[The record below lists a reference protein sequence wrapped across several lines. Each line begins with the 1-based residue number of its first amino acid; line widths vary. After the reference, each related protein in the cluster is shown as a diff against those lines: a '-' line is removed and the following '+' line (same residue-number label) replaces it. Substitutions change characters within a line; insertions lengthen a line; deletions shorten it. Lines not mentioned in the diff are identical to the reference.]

1 MVLYEV
7 GHLGVEGGE
16 NVGIGGD
23 ESGLMAVAS
32 GEVLRGNNTD
42 DFTRLG
48 LDEEDFGV
56 VVSEIGALHR
66 LGDERPQFEGLVGG
80 FVVEN
85 EVEGGD
91 VARFLNEEESA
102 QELLGD
108 GERCLPHLGL
118 ADLGENPLQNVRHLK
133 SVGEVG
139 LVGTVGERL

>member
-66 LGDERPQFEGLVGG
+66 LCDESPKFEGLVGG
-80 FVVEN
+80 FVVED

-108 GERCLPHLGL
+108 GERSLPNLSF
-118 ADLGENPLQNVRHLK
+118 ADLSQNPLQNVRHLK

-139 LVGTVGERL
+139 LVGTFC